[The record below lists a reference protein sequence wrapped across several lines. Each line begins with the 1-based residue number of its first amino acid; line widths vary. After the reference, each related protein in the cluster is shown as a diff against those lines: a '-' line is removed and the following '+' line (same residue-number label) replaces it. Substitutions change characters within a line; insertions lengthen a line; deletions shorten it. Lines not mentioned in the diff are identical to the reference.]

1 MVKIFVDH
9 REQKSIVKELVKAK
23 IDVEMKQLAVADFV
37 LETKNL
43 DGKVLTV
50 GIERKTQHD
59 FLNSIIDKRIFNQ
72 LLLLRQ
78 QFDVPLLLIEG
89 TENLYALR
97 DFHPNAIRG
106 ILATIMI
113 DLQVHLV
120 YTQNVRDTAHMLSI
134 IASRLEKK
142 RSPLVLNAKP
152 KMASL
157 REQQEF
163 LIAALP
169 GVGSMLAKNLLQKMK
184 SIKNIVNASEEE
196 LRDVEKI
203 GKIKASQIRRVF
215 DGEYP
220 L

>member
-1 MVKIFVDH
+1 
-9 REQKSIVKELVKAK
+9 
-23 IDVEMKQLAVADFV
+23 
-37 LETKNL
+37 
-43 DGKVLTV
+43 
-50 GIERKTQHD
+50 
-59 FLNSIIDKRIFNQ
+59 
-72 LLLLRQ
+72 
-78 QFDVPLLLIEG
+78 
-89 TENLYALR
+89 
-97 DFHPNAIRG
+97 
-106 ILATIMI
+106 
-113 DLQVHLV
+113 
-120 YTQNVRDTAHMLSI
+120 MLSI